1 MNKKRIGQRKR
12 RTQCR
17 RFPALYGVWGRIGQR
32 KSYNKNF
39 SSIDTCLETYLSYI
53 MKHQLQCHFQAGELR
68 KEAKNGR
75 RFVSSVPV
83 LLICLTHSHHFLQPG
98 YWTPTAV
105 ASSFG

>member
-1 MNKKRIGQRKR
+1 MNKKI
-12 RTQCR
+12 CV
-17 RFPALYGVWGRIGQR
+17 FPIAPFLHGNHEG
-32 KSYNKNF
+32 KNYNKNF